1 MATEFALSCCAFI
14 LFITKEVCFRYRQS
28 QRLLDDANETHCQ
41 WIMLL
46 VWKRLNINQRH
57 YTYVYIVP
65 NISIS
70 IGLKAQTQY
79 SFSIL
84 IPLKKQVQTE
94 WNQFQRSASIFF
106 IYKLKAGTACPV
118 KSTNIYNLKPT
129 KVKVISQTAFCLNK
143 FLLFASILSIS
154 AIVWRQLA
162 IVSGSR
168 LEALE
173 LLSWTCG
180 CWLHENT

>member
-1 MATEFALSCCAFI
+1 MPYDTVYIQLLCTVFLLVLLHIFAIILNNGNRICIKLLCI
-14 LFITKEVCFRYRQS
+14 LFITKEVCFHYRQS

-94 WNQFQRSASIFF
+94 WNQFQRRASIFF
-106 IYKLKAGTACPV
+106 IYKLKARTACPV
-118 KSTNIYNLKPT
+118 KSKNNS
-129 KVKVISQTAFCLNK
+129 VKRTRCYTP
-143 FLLFASILSIS
+143 
-154 AIVWRQLA
+154 W
-162 IVSGSR
+162 
-168 LEALE
+168 
-173 LLSWTCG
+173 
-180 CWLHENT
+180 